1 MNTEQIISVV
11 VAILTGLSACIP
23 LAYKLIQYVKK
34 ATQEKNW
41 AALLGLVIS
50 LMEEAETKF
59 TDGATRK
66 EWVMAMVQTSAEY
79 INYPVDVT
87 ALGELIDALCGM
99 TKVVNFE
106 EIPVQLQAVV
116 PGGRTDRIFERNCYH
131 YSGLPD
137 LICFPLRFSRLWFR
151 QVPDKG
157 VECSICLYHV
167 LHNDTGYSD
176 GHSPYDLVAP
186 FGTQRY
192 LCGIGDFIFF
202 HLDPVFN
209 HHVFRFYQPDPLLTG
224 GGCQN

>member
-1 MNTEQIISVV
+1 MNAEQIISVV
-11 VAILTGLSACIP
+11 VAILTGLSTCIP

-87 ALGELIDALCGM
+87 ALGELIDALCDM

-106 EIPVQLQAVV
+106 EIPVIEPVK
-116 PGGRTDRIFERNCYH
+116 GGTD
-131 YSGLPD
+131 
-137 LICFPLRFSRLWFR
+137 
-151 QVPDKG
+151 
-157 VECSICLYHV
+157 
-167 LHNDTGYSD
+167 NDEK
-176 GHSPYDLVAP
+176 
-186 FGTQRY
+186 
-192 LCGIGDFIFF
+192 
-202 HLDPVFN
+202 
-209 HHVFRFYQPDPLLTG
+209 
-224 GGCQN
+224 